1 VYLVGLKINYILY
14 FDTLKFKIDYMKFLF
29 TLVFS
34 CLILVV
40 LGQNTDNKVVI
51 GTIDTIHSKILNE
64 KRAIWIYAP
73 KNDPRSGFGKVS
85 YPVVYLLDGDGH
97 FSSVTSMIRQLSE
110 GFTSF
115 FPQMII
121 VGILNTDRLRDLTPT
136 KIKGTDDVRDSTIFK
151 STGGGDKFMAFMEKE
166 LMPYIDSTYSTA
178 PYRMFIGHSLGGLM
192 VVDAL
197 LRHKNLF
204 NSYVAIDPSL
214 WYDDRNLMKQ
224 TSNILNTQKFNK
236 ETLYIAIANTMKPGM
251 DTGRVR
257 ADITSNTS
265 HIRSILDFTSI
276 LKQDKKS
283 GLKWKYKY
291 YGEDDHGSVPL
302 IAEYDALRFIF
313 QNYRLP
319 SWEVLTD
326 SSFNTFNAVT
336 AHFKKISGDWGYQVH
351 PPEQFVNSL
360 AYHFL
365 GKKNFEKSFSFFD
378 LNIRNFPE
386 SFNVYDS
393 MGDYYM
399 AKEDHQKAKDFFEKA
414 LKIMDNPVTREKIKK
429 ID

>member
-1 VYLVGLKINYILY
+1 MRCLITIL
-14 FDTLKFKIDYMKFLF
+14 L
-29 TLVFS
+29 S
-34 CLILVV
+34 CLLFFVK
-40 LGQNTDNKVVI
+40 GQNTNNKVVI

-73 KNDPRSGFGKVS
+73 KTDPRSGFGKVS

-115 FPQMII
+115 FPQMIV
-121 VGILNTDRLRDLTPT
+121 VGILNTDRMRDLTPT
-136 KIKGTDDVRDSTIFK
+136 HIKGSPDYGDSTIFK
-151 STGGGDKFMAFMEKE
+151 TTGGGDKFMSFIEKE
-166 LMPYIDSTYSTA
+166 LMPHIDSAYSTA

-197 LRHKNLF
+197 LHHKNMF

-214 WYDDRNLMKQ
+214 WYDDRNLLKQ
-224 TSNILNTQKFNK
+224 TSHLLNTEKFNK
-236 ETLYIAIANTMKPGM
+236 ESLYIAIANTMKPGM

-257 ADITSNTS
+257 ADVTNNTS
-265 HIRSILDFTSI
+265 HIRSILDFTAI
-276 LKQDKKS
+276 LKEDKKS
-283 GLKWKYKY
+283 GLKWDYRY

-313 QNYRLP
+313 KNYRLP
-319 SWEVLTD
+319 SWDVLTD
-326 SSFNTFNAVT
+326 STYNTYDVVT
-336 AHFKKISGDWGYQVH
+336 DHFRKISAEWGYEVH

-360 AYHFL
+360 GYTFL
-365 GKKNFEKSFSFFD
+365 RKKQYDKSDTFFN
-378 LNIRNFPE
+378 LNLENYPD

-393 MGDYYM
+393 MGDFY
-399 AKEDHQKAKDFFEKA
+399 KTKGDTQKAKEFYAKA
-414 LKIMDNPVTREKIKK
+414 LKILDNPVTREKLNKFN
-429 ID
+429 

>member
-1 VYLVGLKINYILY
+1 
-14 FDTLKFKIDYMKFLF
+14 LKFKNDSMKFLL
-29 TLVFS
+29 TLFFS
-34 CLILVV
+34 CLVFFVV
-40 LGQNTDNKVVI
+40 AQNTVDKVVI
-51 GTIDTIHSKILNE
+51 GTIDTIHSKILHE
-64 KRAIWIYAP
+64 KRTIWIYAP
-73 KNDPRSGFGKVS
+73 KTEPVAAYGKVK

-97 FSSVTSMIRQLSE
+97 FSSVTSMVRQLSE

-115 FPQMII
+115 FPKMII
-121 VGILNTDRLRDLTPT
+121 VGILNTNRMRDLTPT
-136 KIKGTDDVRDSTIFK
+136 QIKGSAEVRDSTIFK
-151 STGGGDKFMAFMEKE
+151 STGGGDNFMAFMERE
-166 LMPYIDSTYSTA
+166 LMPYIDSAYSTA

-197 LRHKNLF
+197 LHHANLF

-214 WYDDRNLMKQ
+214 WYDDRNLLKK
-224 TSNILNTQKFNK
+224 TSHILNTQNFNK

-283 GLKWKYKY
+283 GLKWKYTY

-313 QNYRLP
+313 KNYRLP

-326 SSFNTFNAVT
+326 STYQTYAVVT
-336 AHFKKISGDWGYQVH
+336 NHFKKISQEWGYEVT

-360 AYHFL
+360 GFNFL
-365 GKKNFEKSFSFFD
+365 SKKQFEKSFSFFD
-378 LNIRNFPE
+378 LNIRNYPE

-393 MGDYYM
+393 MGDFYK
-399 AKEDHQKAKDFFEKA
+399 AKGDAQKAKEFYEKA
-414 LKIMDNPVTREKIKK
+414 LKILDNPVTREKINK
-429 ID
+429 IN